1 MIMQGIKKYFL
12 IVVTSLFI
20 VSNAHATVAQDPL
33 FLVTSVDPN
42 VLFNMSVETP
52 MGGAAYNDQP
62 DGGSCAGRPQVDGHN
77 DGNVNDTVGIC
88 YFNNQEY
95 LGYFDPNKCYTY
107 GSNRFNPVGPTNA
120 LHECSG
126 QYSGNFMNWASM
138 TAMDMF
144 VWTMTGGN
152 RVIDTAGAGATTV
165 VRRTRKQNNNSW
177 FPRKLIS
184 AAHNVAPSTVTP
196 WADSEIYI
204 HNNSFGIKFGT
215 SFNGNEKG
223 TFDSQVRLCD
233 QSIGLEENCVP
244 YDSGAYY
251 KPEGLVQENADS
263 MRFAVTSYSNTSG
276 NGIDGGV
283 LRSNMKYIGANM
295 PDGSGNTIANPNAEI
310 LPDGTLELNSNSADA
325 TASGVSQSGVIPYL
339 NKFSD
344 AGYKGNDP
352 ASELFYE
359 SLRYFKGLTPTAEYL
374 TGNNGGF
381 PIIQGSGWEDP
392 IQHWCQ
398 SNFIVG
404 MNDANP
410 WKDKKLPGTF
420 FTSNTFNGEDISDDF
435 GEPSTPDGDINIT
448 ALTNKVGDLEGLNGT
463 DQCIGCTGSDCDGAK
478 TAKTI
483 DGLGQV
489 FGTCPGPGKENSY
502 YIAGLAY
509 YANTEDIRTDLQ
521 DKQTVSTFM
530 IDSQEYNDHPLIGP
544 MNMLWL
550 AGKYGGFIDEND
562 DGDPNDG
569 TKPSHANYV
578 QASQTHPLS
587 TTSTSTL
594 EWDSDGDHEP
604 DNYVLATEPAK
615 LVASLNAAFD
625 DIVSRTS
632 SATSVATNSTRLDTN
647 TKIYQA
653 RFNSGDW
660 TGNILAFDVDDV
672 DGTIG
677 NQAWDAASL
686 VPAENSRNIFSY
698 DPTAVGD
705 KGIVFEY
712 ANLNTSQ
719 MAFLDQDHTNV
730 VDSLGS
736 DRADHIRGDTSNE
749 QQNSGGFRDRASV
762 FGDVI
767 NSDPWFVGRIEDFG
781 YSSLAGTEGSSY
793 ITHRQDKLSRTPA
806 LYFGANDGM
815 LHAINAETGT
825 ELFTYV
831 PDTVISSLNQLTTP
845 FYGCDG
851 AGCIPHAYFVDG
863 APRVADAYVDLGS
876 GDDWASILIGTLG
889 AGGKGFFAM
898 NVTDP
903 DSFTA
908 TDILWENSIT
918 QAATAGDLT
927 NFQNHLGYTIS
938 QGAIVRFHNGKWGA
952 IISNGYE
959 SASHKAVLFII
970 DIETGEIM
978 EMFDSGVGSIGS
990 PNGMSTAIPIDSDGD
1005 RIVDSIYAG
1014 DLQGNLWKIDVTA
1027 TNSNSWDFAF
1037 KQGSTP
1043 EPLFIATDASNV
1055 VQPITAKPQVGE
1067 HPDGGL
1073 MVYFGTGKYYANNDQ
1088 VVGPTP
1094 QVQTFYGIRDQNATV
1109 VSRADMSFSLQEQE
1123 IIFEESPSSINPDFD
1138 IRVTSNTAV
1147 NYPTAEGWY
1156 MDLVSPVNGAEGER
1170 VVSAPLLRGGR
1181 VIFSTL
1187 IPEADPCGFGGSSW
1201 LMELDAVSGRRL
1213 ETSPFDVNEDGVF
1226 DITDYLATFDT
1237 DGDGDVDADDK
1248 VIVSG
1253 LRNRDIGITKTPGVV
1268 TTGGGTEVKYVS
1280 GSSGQLEV
1288 YFESAGDPIGR
1299 QSWRQLR

>member
-1 MIMQGIKKYFL
+1 MSYLTIQGFLTMTMQSIKKYFL
-12 IVVTSLFI
+12 IPVSSLFI
-20 VSNAHATVAQDPL
+20 LSNVHATVAQDPL
-33 FLVTSVDPN
+33 FLVASVDPN

-62 DGGSCAGRPQVDGHN
+62 DGASCGGRVN
-77 DGNVNDTVGIC
+77 DGGDVGIC
-88 YFNNQEY
+88 YFNTKKY

-107 GSNRFNPVGPTNA
+107 GSNRFNPAGPTNA

-126 QYSGNFMNWASM
+126 QFSGNFMNWASM

-152 RVIDTAGAGATTV
+152 RIDDGADTTTV
-165 VRRTRKQNNNSW
+165 VRRARKQDNNNW
-177 FPRKLIS
+177 FPRKLVHF
-184 AAHNVAPSTVTP
+184 AHNVSPSSVTP
-196 WADSEIYI
+196 WSDSKIYI
-204 HNNSFGIKFGT
+204 HNNDFSIKFGT
-215 SFNGNEKG
+215 TFNGNEKG
-223 TFDSQVRLCD
+223 TFDAQVRVCD
-233 QSIGLEENCVP
+233 QSVGLEENCIP

-251 KPEGLVQENADS
+251 KPEGLIQENADS
-263 MRFAVTSYSNTSG
+263 MRFAVTSYSNT
-276 NGIDGGV
+276 NGQTINGGV
-283 LRSNMKYIGANM
+283 LRSNMKYIGPTM
-295 PDGSGNTIANPNAEI
+295 PDGSGNTITNPNAEI
-310 LPDGTLELNSNSADA
+310 LTDGTLNLNPNPADA
-325 TASGVSQSGVIPYL
+325 SASGVSQSGVIPYL

-344 AGYKGNDP
+344 AGYKSNDP

-359 SLRYFKGLTPTAEYL
+359 SIRYYKNLGPTPEYIS
-374 TGNNGGF
+374 GVANGGF
-381 PIIQGSGWEDP
+381 PVLNSARWEDP

-404 MNDANP
+404 INDANP
-410 WKDKKLPGTF
+410 WADKKLPGSSATA
-420 FTSNTFNGEDISDDF
+420 NYNGYNFNWSDY
-435 GEPSTPDGDINIT
+435 GEPSNPDPDINVT
-448 ALTNKVGDLEGLNGT
+448 TLTNKVGDLEGLTGT
-463 DQCIGCTGSDCDGAK
+463 SQKIGCTPTIGQCDMNAGTNK
-478 TAKTI
+478 IIT
-483 DGLGQV
+483 GLGEV
-489 FGTCPGPGKENSY
+489 FGTAPAGQKENSY

-509 YANTEDIRTDLQ
+509 YANTQDIRTGTGGAVAFPE
-521 DKQTVSTFM
+521 KQTISTFM
-530 IDSQEYNDHPLIGP
+530 IDTQEYNATPLVGQ

-562 DGDPNDG
+562 NGEPDL
-569 TKPSHANYV
+569 
-578 QASQTHPLS
+578 AS
-587 TTSTSTL
+587 
-594 EWDSDGDHEP
+594 EWDSNADNEP
-604 DNYVLATEPAK
+604 DNYVLATEPEK

-660 TGNILAFDVDDV
+660 TGQILAFDVNDV

-677 NQAWDAASL
+677 SELWDAATL

-698 DPTAVGD
+698 DPSAAGD

-712 ANLNTSQ
+712 ANLNTTQ
-719 MAFLDQDHTNV
+719 MAFLDSDHTGV

-736 DRADHIRGDTSNE
+736 DRADYIRGDTSNE
-749 QQNSGGFRDRASV
+749 QQNSGPFRSRTTV

-767 NSDPWFVGRIEDFG
+767 NSDPWFAGRIEDFG
-781 YSSLAGTEGSSY
+781 YTSLESTEGASY
-793 ITHRQDKLSRTPA
+793 ITFRESKLSRTPA

-815 LHAINAETGT
+815 LHAINAETGA
-825 ELFTYV
+825 ELFTYI
-831 PDTVISSLNQLTTP
+831 PDSLISSLNQLTTP
-845 FYGCDG
+845 FYGCNG

-876 GDDWASILIGTLG
+876 GDEWASILLGSLG

-903 DSFTA
+903 DSFGVA
-908 TDILWENSIT
+908 DILWENSIT
-918 QAATAGDLT
+918 QAANASDLT
-927 NFQNHLGYTIS
+927 AFQNHLGYTIP
-938 QGAIVRFHNGKWGA
+938 QGAIVRLHNGKWGA
-952 IISNGYE
+952 IVSNGYE
-959 SASHKAVLFII
+959 SASNKAVLFII

-978 EMFDSGVGSIGS
+978 EMFDSGVGSAGS
-990 PNGMSTAIPIDSDGD
+990 PNGMSAATPIDEDGD

-1027 TNSNSWDFAF
+1027 TNSNSWGSAF
-1037 KQGSTP
+1037 TQGSTP
-1043 EPLFIATDASNV
+1043 KPLFVATDASNV

-1073 MVYFGTGKYYANNDQ
+1073 MVYFGTGKYYALNDQ
-1088 VVGPTP
+1088 IVGVSP
-1094 QVQTFYGIRDQNATV
+1094 QIQTFYGIRDQDAI
-1109 VSRADMSFSLQEQE
+1109 VSSRSSLQAQS
-1123 IIFEESPSSINPDFD
+1123 ILFEESPSSINPDFD
-1138 IRVTSNTAV
+1138 IRITSDTAV
-1147 NYPTAEGWY
+1147 NYPTKKGWY

-1181 VIFSTL
+1181 VIFNTL
-1187 IPEADPCGFGGSSW
+1187 IPEPDPCGFGGSSW

-1226 DITDYLATFDT
+1226 DLSDYLYTFDT

-1248 VIVSG
+1248 VVVSG
-1253 LRNRDIGITKTPGVV
+1253 IRNRNIGITKTPGVI

-1280 GSSGQLEV
+1280 GSSGQLDV
-1288 YFESAGDPIGR
+1288 YFESSGDPVGR